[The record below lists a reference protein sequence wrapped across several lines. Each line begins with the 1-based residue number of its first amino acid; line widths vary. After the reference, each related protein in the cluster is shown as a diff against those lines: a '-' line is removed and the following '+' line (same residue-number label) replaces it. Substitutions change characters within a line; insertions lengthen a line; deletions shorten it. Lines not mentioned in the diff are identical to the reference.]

1 MSVKEEQA
9 LVFRERNLYKIAAED
24 WALCKSIEVD
34 TGMNE
39 TLVAKK
45 ELWFEMLD
53 GKLAGGL
60 DLSLAQGVDPSTV
73 EARSGMALRRRG
85 AAAVSRLEDEPW
97 ATLEV
102 WEFGEDQALHP
113 ANNGGRVTISRGI
126 FWEDEAYNP
135 EAFLKEHLVD
145 GHLLIEVD
153 LEVAV
158 RGEQLGKAR
167 VRLETFA
174 GQINDLS
181 DHHNYKL
188 VCEEKVFPCHK
199 AILAA
204 RSPVVARGL
213 AQGEHMGR
221 SVREAWQVQDSNP
234 AAVGAMLNFIY
245 DTDVPEMEE
254 EGMAVELLKLA
265 DFFEVLELK
274 AAAKDQILRQLSA
287 SNALRALVEVDLHVK
302 EDERAARGAVFG
314 YIMVHIKQVLA
325 SEDWGMFV
333 KSGCHSA
340 LITEIVAAMAEH
352 RD

>member
-45 ELWFEMLD
+45 ELGFEMED
-53 GKLAGGL
+53 GKLTGWL
-60 DLSLAQGVDPSTV
+60 DLTLAQGVDPSTV
-73 EARSGMALRRRG
+73 EARCDMAVRRRG
-85 AAAVSRLEDEPW
+85 AAAVSRLGDEPW
-97 ATLEV
+97 AKLETYGTYGNV
-102 WEFGEDQALHP
+102 VFLEK
-113 ANNGGRVTISRGI
+113 
-126 FWEDEAYNP
+126 EAYNQ
-135 EAFLKEHLVD
+135 EEFLKEHLVD
-145 GHLLIEVD
+145 GYLLIEVD